1 MFGSFSLLTAFC
13 LRTLFFL
20 PLVLSGA
27 FGGDRTCASLESSFY
42 STFSEMTTWGKL
54 SGTIREGRQR
64 SGDYVRG
71 IVKTFDAERGI
82 GIILGEM
89 GRKYPVTLAD
99 AAQPQALVTGQLVH
113 FSIRFVGI
121 HGFATNVGIRQAD
134 PKK

>member
-1 MFGSFSLLTAFC
+1 
-13 LRTLFFL
+13 
-20 PLVLSGA
+20 
-27 FGGDRTCASLESSFY
+27 
-42 STFSEMTTWGKL
+42 MTTWGKL
-54 SGTIREGRQR
+54 SDIISEGQQR

-89 GRKYPVTLAD
+89 GRKYPVTIAD
-99 AAQPQALVTGQLVH
+99 AVQPQALVTGQLVH

-134 PKK
+134 PKR

>member
-1 MFGSFSLLTAFC
+1 MGQTK
-13 LRTLFFL
+13 R
-20 PLVLSGA
+20 
-27 FGGDRTCASLESSFY
+27 DI
-42 STFSEMTTWGKL
+42 
-54 SGTIREGRQR
+54 IREGRHR

-99 AAQPQALVTGQLVH
+99 AVQPQALVTGQLVH